1 MPAAIKDFVAAMFT
15 SLKLKHVVLWL
26 GLFAGVT
33 AGATACYG
41 LLPAP
46 TESVSQSPSTVP
58 STTVATTPATP
69 TSSSVSE
76 QVVSQSLSAPNS
88 RSGYRPV
95 ELDLAAPS
103 RDRLVGEAPSAVVA
117 QLFGSREALSRS
129 GSEEI
134 QVRYIESR
142 QAVVMLTKV
151 GLADDSV
158 GGMRYRVELEVNAT
172 ETSPQWQVVW
182 VGQQF
187 KCQPGRGQQ
196 AWAGDL
202 CF

>member
-1 MPAAIKDFVAAMFT
+1 MFT
-15 SLKLKHVVLWL
+15 SLKLKHFVLWM
-26 GLFAGVT
+26 GLLAGVT

-41 LLPAP
+41 LLPDP
-46 TESVSQSPSTVP
+46 TESVSQSPSAVP
-58 STTVATTPATP
+58 STTVVTTPAPPTP
-69 TSSSVSE
+69 SSASE
-76 QVVSQSLSAPNS
+76 QVVTQSLSVPTS

-134 QVRYIESR
+134 QVRYLESG

-158 GGMRYRVELEVNAT
+158 VGMRYRVELKANAT
-172 ETSPQWQVVW
+172 ETTPQWQVVW
-182 VGQQF
+182 IGQQF

-196 AWAGDL
+196 AWASEL
-202 CF
+202 CN